1 MDFHGFYT
9 GQIFDAYEWM
19 GAHYT
24 EKETT
29 FRTFAPQA
37 KNVELL
43 LAGKMIPMKKAYN
56 GQFYEAV
63 VENVPLGAE
72 YEYRIY
78 SGMGAVDHCD
88 KWARRAAQR
97 ELPS

>member
-43 LAGKMIPMKKAYN
+43 LAGKMIPMKKKYPK
-56 GQFYEAV
+56 GIIIISLWI
-63 VENVPLGAE
+63 VPE
-72 YEYRIY
+72 SSI
-78 SGMGAVDHCD
+78 
-88 KWARRAAQR
+88 
-97 ELPS
+97 